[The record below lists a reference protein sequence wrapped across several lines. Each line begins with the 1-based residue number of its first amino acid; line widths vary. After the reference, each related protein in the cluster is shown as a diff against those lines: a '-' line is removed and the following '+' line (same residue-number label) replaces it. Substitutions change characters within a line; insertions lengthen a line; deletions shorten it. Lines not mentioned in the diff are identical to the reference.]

1 MKIRFLVNNKPYKEN
16 TMARTIRVVAPVT
29 TEEGKKIVPIEAK
42 VSDGTVNVDGSEY
55 NLVKHQGSGFQYL
68 ADAETV
74 SNLEN
79 SDATQAMDTLAL
91 DEGM

>member
-1 MKIRFLVNNKPYKEN
+1 
-16 TMARTIRVVAPVT
+16 MARTIKVVAPVST
-29 TEEGKKIVPIEAK
+29 DEGKKIVPIEAK
-42 VSDGTVNVDGSEY
+42 VSDNTVNVDNTEY
-55 NLVKHQGSGFQYL
+55 HLVKHSGSGFQYL